1 LRHRVAI
8 PLSAAF
14 LVWTGLERSAGA
26 AGGAVRTTTGGR
38 VHLIA
43 PLGGRWDGTAREVVR
58 RDRCSARRAR
68 PWSLRRR
75 LQGGR
80 GHGAGLRR
88 RADISKQVD
97 SLKGMTLS
105 TATTSEIRESLTTI
119 GNDLTKIKDAQGEL
133 DGQRKSQVQQANQ
146 AFESQLK
153 SIRSTLGSTTS
164 LSDAEAQLSQAFQQL
179 ASAYEDTFSKIDCG

>member
-1 LRHRVAI
+1 
-8 PLSAAF
+8 
-14 LVWTGLERSAGA
+14 
-26 AGGAVRTTTGGR
+26 
-38 VHLIA
+38 
-43 PLGGRWDGTAREVVR
+43 
-58 RDRCSARRAR
+58 
-68 PWSLRRR
+68 
-75 LQGGR
+75 
-80 GHGAGLRR
+80 
-88 RADISKQVD
+88 
-97 SLKGMTLS
+97 MTLS